1 MINNNRFYVFGWR
14 IFLDFFGRI
23 EDPTLFVEFYGF
35 LIAPVTILRTS
46 ILVLVLYVTFGD
58 RILRNYYVGDR
69 DTRNLS
75 DRLMV
80 VCFHY

>member
-1 MINNNRFYVFGWR
+1 MCLVGVYT
-14 IFLDFFGRI
+14 FLDFFGRI

-69 DTRNLS
+69 DLS
-75 DRLMV
+75 LI
-80 VCFHY
+80 HI